1 MSAVLVLRPEPG
13 AGRTARRLAAMGL
26 SPIVYPLF
34 TVEAVDWAPPDPAA
48 FDAILLTSAN
58 AARLGGPGL
67 ACLHDLPVYAVGA
80 ATARAALD
88 AGFGTVNEGG
98 GDAAA
103 TVPLLV
109 HGGHVHVLHLCGDS
123 VRAFDPQG
131 LKIAPLAVYRT
142 MAIGD
147 AAGLAALLPPT
158 GRLRALVHSP
168 RAGKRLAELI
178 APAVQRRI
186 SIAAISAAAV
196 HACGP
201 GWRAVSAAVRP
212 DEEAMLQCLQTL
224 V

>member
-26 SPIVYPLF
+26 APIVYPLF
-34 TVEAVDWAPPDPAA
+34 AVEAADWVPPDPGA
-48 FDAILLTSAN
+48 FDAILMTSAN

-98 GDAAA
+98 GDVAA
-103 TVPLLV
+103 TVPLLL
-109 HGGHVHVLHLCGDS
+109 HGGHDHVLHLSGDT
-123 VRAFDPQG
+123 VRPFDPQG
-131 LKIAPLAVYRT
+131 LNIEQRIVYRT
-142 MAIGD
+142 VPAGD
-147 AAGLAALLPPT
+147 ADGLAALLPPA

-168 RAGKRLAELI
+168 RAGERLAGLI
-178 APAVQRRI
+178 APGVRRRI
-186 SIAAISAAAV
+186 AIAAISAAAV

-201 GWRAVSAAVRP
+201 GWRSVSAAARP
-212 DEEAMLQCLQTL
+212 DEEALLQCLQTL